1 MEKISLSKTFL
12 AFLKQHWKGILLLGV
27 FAVVFSVIFLLYHLP
42 VEAVLYAALIC
53 LIIGLICAGVEFYY
67 YAVRHRRLMTMK
79 RQIIYGLDELPEPR
93 NLAEEDYTALLRI
106 VHEDKIRL
114 ISEADAARSD
124 MIEYYTLWAH
134 QIKTP
139 IAAMRLLLQ
148 SDESAENKE
157 LEAELFKIEQYVEMV
172 LSYLRLD
179 GGSNDF
185 VLREYNLEPI
195 VRQAVRK
202 YAPLFIRKK
211 ISLELGSLPCRV
223 LTDEKWLCF
232 VIGQLLPNALK
243 YTSKGKISI
252 YMADE
257 TTLVIEDTGIGIAP
271 EDLPRICEKGYTGY
285 NGRTDKKAT
294 GIGLYLCKRILT
306 KLSHTLTIRSEV
318 GKGTTVLLGLDHLK
332 LKTE

>member
-1 MEKISLSKTFL
+1 
-12 AFLKQHWKGILLLGV
+12 
-27 FAVVFSVIFLLYHLP
+27 
-42 VEAVLYAALIC
+42 
-53 LIIGLICAGVEFYY
+53 
-67 YAVRHRRLMTMK
+67 
-79 RQIIYGLDELPEPR
+79 
-93 NLAEEDYTALLRI
+93 
-106 VHEDKIRL
+106 
-114 ISEADAARSD
+114 
-124 MIEYYTLWAH
+124 
-134 QIKTP
+134 
-139 IAAMRLLLQ
+139 
-148 SDESAENKE
+148 
-157 LEAELFKIEQYVEMV
+157 MV

-232 VIGQLLPNALK
+232 VIEQLLSNALK